1 MVNIFGGIVDCATIA
16 KGIKGA
22 GHGINLSI
30 PLIVRLEGT
39 KFHSLIKETTL
50 LHTGTNVDEAR
61 RVLDNS
67 GLDIITANEF
77 GEAAQKA
84 VASIS

>member
-1 MVNIFGGIVDCATIA
+1 MDCATIA
-16 KGIKGA
+16 KGIQSA

-39 KFHSLIKETTL
+39 STCIHYLTKETTL
-50 LHTGTNVDEAR
+50 FHTGTNVDEAR
-61 RVLDNS
+61 RILDNS

-77 GEAAQKA
+77 GEAARKA
-84 VASIS
+84 VGSLS